1 MSRLIIFVGL
11 VLIFGVVIATN
22 ESKINSS
29 SFVATEEWQVV
40 EKGKPIPQ
48 GLHVRHNFQ
57 TGITEAKL
65 LDKNEEKDTKVS
77 SDSLPTSSLTLHP
90 QKSIKNDDSIATKK
104 KLYGKHM
111 ISKDD
116 LRKMIEKFQSHEDEG
131 NDVPLSE
138 KMERKQEAEEQA
150 SKMYSNLMEGKTVMK
165 TVTNSEAFEILF
177 ERFEPY
183 GKLMSSGNLDPNNI
197 DDVVNILANIEYL
210 VHQIDYAQI
219 FSDMNGMARI
229 VLPSLNATYY
239 RIQHE
244 ALRLL
249 GAAVQNNPKVQ
260 LKALENDLVQK
271 LLHMLVVTNDNMTK
285 QVRIMFTLGA
295 LLRNCPAAQ
304 KTLIS
309 NGGLQMFGKILM
321 DRNFVI
327 QTRILNLIN
336 DLAIERINLE
346 KIEDQ
351 KERISL
357 IKDYETTNFEKE
369 IVNQKYCQNLVS
381 LMIKVPEMYNDANLE
396 DLCEVVY
403 NSMIVLS
410 YACKNEYV
418 QRKQELLHKVHA
430 LYDMFSLPEGYNGPE
445 LLIEVLKMLVTLKH
459 DEL

>member
-1 MSRLIIFVGL
+1 MSRLINFVGL

-29 SFVATEEWQVV
+29 SFVATKEWQVV

-48 GLHVRHNFQ
+48 GLHIRHNFQ

-65 LDKNEEKDTKVS
+65 LDKNEEKDSKVS

-90 QKSIKNDDSIATKK
+90 QKSIKNDDSITTKK
-104 KLYGKHM
+104 KLYRKHM

-116 LRKMIEKFQSHEDEG
+116 LRKLIEKFKLHEDEG
-131 NDVPLSE
+131 NYVPLSE
-138 KMERKQEAEEQA
+138 KMKRKQEAEEEA
-150 SKMYSNLMEGKTVMK
+150 SKLYSNLMEGKAVITI
-165 TVTNSEAFEILF
+165 TISETFEILF

-197 DDVVNILANIEYL
+197 DDVVKILSIIENY
-210 VHQIDYAQI
+210 VHQIDHAQI
-219 FSDMNGMARI
+219 FFDMNGISKI
-229 VLPSLNATYY
+229 VLPSLNATYDS
-239 RIQHE
+239 IQHE

-271 LLHMLVVTNDNMTK
+271 LLHMLVVSNDNWTK
-285 QVRIMFTLGA
+285 EVRIMFTLEA

-321 DRNFVI
+321 GSDFVL
-327 QTRILNLIN
+327 QRRILNLIN
-336 DLAIERINLE
+336 DLAIERINLK

-381 LMIKVPEMYNDANLE
+381 LMMKVPEMYDDDNRE
-396 DLCEVVY
+396 DLCELVY
-403 NSMIVLS
+403 HSMIVLN

-418 QRKQELLHKVHA
+418 QRKQELLHIVSA
-430 LYDMFSLPEGYNGPE
+430 VYNMFSLPEGYKGPE